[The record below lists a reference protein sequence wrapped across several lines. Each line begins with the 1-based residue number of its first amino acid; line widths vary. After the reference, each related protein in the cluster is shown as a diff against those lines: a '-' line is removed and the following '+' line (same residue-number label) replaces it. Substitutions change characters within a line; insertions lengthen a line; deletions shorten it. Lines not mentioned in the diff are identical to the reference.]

1 MAVTYKPHKSLK
13 TLLIGGQST
22 TSGANGGLVGPF
34 PRFSIDREEL
44 STGDGTYLGTKF
56 SIQIIGTATLN
67 EDDPQD
73 ITERGERQSATQ
85 GAALTAAQFDTDQF
99 PTQGNG
105 ILEISPYNGKP
116 NTIKFEDARLLSV
129 SLPEQEEQEAGV
141 QTVSY
146 VFSFEAY
153 RDASN
158 NTSSGD
164 TGSPARPIWK
174 LSSAKENWELT
185 ENEGIL
191 FYEDDDV
198 ESSLRKT
205 YTLTHTVSAV
215 GLRKYASHGVLAEKG
230 EAWRQAAEWVKSRL
244 KTSTEIKNP
253 ETKDLTGDE
262 NFWISQF
269 IPITMDDGARN
280 LKQSPDLKDGTPTYR
295 GYNHTRS
302 ISSDLGGGEYA
313 VTETWLL
320 CQDDI
325 GATHSIEINVEDN
338 QEAFINVSVSATIQ
352 GLNVNEYTE
361 TSVTN
366 FDKARQ
372 AYGLIKPKLYDLAVE
387 AYNNSGGEKALRN
400 IETNKSY
407 GENKVS
413 GTITYNVSYNDLDPE
428 LEGAIS
434 ENVTIN
440 YDNEDGSNKVIAK
453 IPIIGKSNGP
463 IIQDMSTTTIKVVS
477 ATIDATMERDSRT
490 TKPNG
495 ASVLNNYKPSNSFQQ
510 SKTESWNPRT
520 GAYNMSIS
528 WEYN

>member
-1 MAVTYKPHKSLK
+1 MAVTYKPHKSLN

-22 TSGANGGLVGPF
+22 TVGTDGGLVGPF

-67 EDDPQD
+67 ENDDQD
-73 ITERGERQSATQ
+73 ITAKGQRQSATQ
-85 GAALTAAQFDTDQF
+85 GAALTAAQFDADQF

-105 ILEISPYNGKP
+105 ILEITPYNGQS
-116 NTIKFEDARLLSV
+116 NTIKFHDARLLSV
-129 SLPEQEEQEAGV
+129 SLPQQEEQEAGV

-158 NTSSGD
+158 NTSAGS
-164 TGSPARPIWK
+164 TGSPARPTWK
-174 LSSAKENWELT
+174 LSSAEENWELT
-185 ENEGIL
+185 ENEGVL
-191 FYEDDDV
+191 FYEDSDV

-215 GLRKYASHGVLAEKG
+215 GLRKYDSHGVLAEKG
-230 EAWRQAAEWVKSRL
+230 EAWRQAAEWVKTRL
-244 KTSTEIKNP
+244 KTSTQIKDP

-262 NFWISQF
+262 NFWLSQF
-269 IPITMDDGARN
+269 VPITMDDLERG
-280 LKQSPDLKDGTPTYR
+280 LEESPDLKNGTPAYR
-295 GYNHTRS
+295 GFNHTRS
-302 ISSDLGGGEYA
+302 ISSDLGKGSYA

-320 CQDDI
+320 CQETI

-338 QEAFINVSVSATIQ
+338 QESSINVSVSATIQ
-352 GLNVNEYTE
+352 GLNADEYTE

-366 FDKARQ
+366 FDKAKQ
-372 AYGLIKPKLYDLAVE
+372 AYGLIKAKTYDIAVA
-387 AYNNSGGEKALRN
+387 AYNNSGAIGALRN
-400 IETNKSY
+400 IETTKTY

-413 GTITYNVSYNDLDPE
+413 GTITYSVSYNDLDPE

-434 ENVTIN
+434 ESVTVN

-477 ATIDATMERDSRT
+477 ATLDAVMSREKRVS
-490 TKPNG
+490 KPSG
-495 ASVLNNYKPSNSFQQ
+495 DSVLSAYKPSNSYQQ